1 MRGNIASPK
10 LAGITT
16 GLLLSGALLLLP
28 DLVRAAGLV
37 ELPGLAYDV
46 NTSMADNL
54 KSLIGKKVHVTLANG
69 AALTGQVKAVSSE
82 LLHLEKLEEK
92 EYFDA
97 LIRIANIGA
106 IDTRFRDYQR

>member
-1 MRGNIASPK
+1 MRKNITARK
-10 LAGITT
+10 MAALTA
-16 GLLLSGALLLLP
+16 GLLLSGGLLMP
-28 DLVRAAGLV
+28 GPGQAAGLV

-46 NTSMADNL
+46 NTSLADNL
-54 KSLIGKKVHVTLANG
+54 KALIGKKVHVTLANG
-69 AALTGQVKAVSSE
+69 AALTGNVKAVGSE

-97 LIRIANIGA
+97 LVRITDIGG

>member
-1 MRGNIASPK
+1 MRKNIISRKMAT
-10 LAGITT
+10 LTV
-16 GLLLSGALLLLP
+16 GLLLNGSLLLM
-28 DLVRAAGLV
+28 AGLGQAGLA

-46 NTSMADNL
+46 NTSLADNL
-54 KSLIGKKVHVTLANG
+54 KGLIGKKVHVTLANG
-69 AALTGQVKAVSSE
+69 ATLTGNVKAVSNE

-97 LIRIANIGA
+97 LVRIAEIGA

>member
-1 MRGNIASPK
+1 MRGNITARK
-10 LAGITT
+10 LAGFAA
-16 GLLLSGALLLLP
+16 GLWLGGSLLLLP
-28 DLVRAAGLV
+28 GLAQAGLV

-46 NTSMADNL
+46 NSSLADNL
-54 KSLIGKKVHVTLANG
+54 KALTGKKVHVTLANG
-69 AALTGQVKAVSSE
+69 STLTGNVKAVGNE

-97 LIRIANIGA
+97 LVRIADIGA

>member
-1 MRGNIASPK
+1 MSGNISSRK
-10 LAGITT
+10 MAGITAI
-16 GLLLSGALLLLP
+16 LLLTGSLLLLP
-28 DLVRAAGLV
+28 GLAKAGLA

-54 KSLIGKKVHVTLANG
+54 KGLLGKKVHVTLANG
-69 AALTGQVKAVSSE
+69 AALTGNVKAVGNE

-97 LIRIANIGA
+97 LVRIADIGA